1 MSGATRV
8 SLIPIANANRPG
20 VKLRSN
26 RPLNLVIHETSN
38 PAPGANAEMHRRFT
52 HQGGGPSNVSF
63 HYVVDEKES
72 IQLLPDNEVGWHA
85 GDGNGPGNHESVG
98 IETCVN
104 AGADF
109 GKAVDNLVA
118 LVKHLMVEFKI
129 PVERVKQHHD
139 FSSYKKNCPT
149 KLRANNEAGWKAF
162 IARLQSAP
170 QPPQPPAWPI
180 KDGPQVSGKFLEFF
194 MSHGGLD
201 KGIRLFGL
209 PLSEPRTETVGG
221 TWTGTV
227 QYFQRARFE
236 LHVQDGQEFM
246 MLGLVGAEV
255 WKTKG

>member
-8 SLIPIANANRPG
+8 SLIPISNPNRPG
-20 VKLRSN
+20 VKLRSGK
-26 RPLNLVIHETSN
+26 PLYVTVHETAN
-38 PAPGANAEMHRRFT
+38 PAPGANAEMHRRFV

-63 HYVVDEKES
+63 HYVVDDKES

-109 GKAVDNLVA
+109 SKAVDNLVG

-139 FSSYKKNCPT
+139 FSSYQKNCPT

-170 QPPQPPAWPI
+170 QPPQPPQPAIDVYAQAHPYVGLALEGE
-180 KDGPQVSGKFLEFF
+180 KLRVLEDGKEYTT
-194 MSHGGLD
+194 
-201 KGIRLFGL
+201 RLYERALLHWRPG
-209 PLSEPRTETVGG
+209 EAVGEARIGWMYQQAVGG
-221 TWTGTV
+221 
-227 QYFQRARFE
+227 
-236 LHVQDGQEFM
+236 
-246 MLGLVGAEV
+246 
-255 WKTKG
+255 